1 MGRLRSACYCLL
13 LKELVC
19 DRLITL
25 YQTLYDNI
33 HAKSGQGSTLKLQYI
48 RTEKESVLGWVRLLL
63 RFQWA
68 VLTTVSQIT
77 QPFEV
82 YLALSPRLP
91 KSAIVNAANSVAR
104 WVQKEEK
111 RLFLRDA
118 PVF

>member
-48 RTEKESVLGWVRLLL
+48 RTEKESVLGWVRRLL
-63 RFQWA
+63 RFPVGCA
-68 VLTTVSQIT
+68 DH
-77 QPFEV
+77 
-82 YLALSPRLP
+82 RLP
-91 KSAIVNAANSVAR
+91 DHTAIRSLSGAISASAQERNSKCSELGRTMGTEGGEAIV
-104 WVQKEEK
+104 
-111 RLFLRDA
+111 
-118 PVF
+118 P